1 MKFSGMLSGAFIFL
15 FPVLIMF
22 GCRSSK
28 KLQTTVT
35 GKDSVIT
42 VLVNPTDTDS
52 VKLVHD
58 AFGRI
63 RENTIDFNTFSAKIK
78 VDYKDTRQQKYDFN
92 SFARIRKDSV
102 IWISISA
109 VLGIEAFR
117 VLITPDSVKIMNRLD
132 NYVQFHTT
140 DYIREITQLP
150 VDFYILQDILIGNP
164 FYMDSTNVLMYKE
177 SENTVSLST
186 LGAFFKQLFIVRK
199 DDFAITHSKLDDV
212 DITRHRTADFSFG
225 EYDLIQGRL
234 FSAKR
239 NIVITEKNR
248 LDITLDFKQM
258 EFDKALTYPFNVPKN
273 YTKK

>member
-164 FYMDSTNVLMYKE
+164 FYMDSTNVLLYKE